1 MLKEVQRVNDFELL
15 KALHNKL
22 PQDYKEIQVPYLTRY
37 SQLIAKGGNVSDD
50 RAKQLFKQYW
60 VGYFIYHYQQK
71 NKEYDFWDLNGQSYE
86 TQLEFAK
93 KMYEKLFGRAPEMK
107 ERR

>member
-1 MLKEVQRVNDFELL
+1 MQRVNDFELL
-15 KALHNKL
+15 KTLHNKL

-37 SQLIAKGGNVSDD
+37 SQHIVKGGNVSDD

-71 NKEYDFWDLNGQSYE
+71 NKEYDFWDLNGQTYE

-93 KMYEKLFGRAPEMK
+93 KMYEKLFGHVPKMK
-107 ERR
+107 ERK